1 MSAGR
6 PNIPAALKR
15 RVLVEAG
22 HRCAIPTC
30 RAAQVEIAHIVA
42 WSKVKEHA
50 YGNLIVLCPNCHTRF
65 DNGEIDVS
73 SIKQYKAQLR
83 YLTDRYS
90 LFELDVLE
98 ILAGRTSEGG
108 IPFLSY
114 LVLLIKR
121 ILEEGLVEIKE
132 MNAGMKIGNIKTT
145 PDILSITPKGRRFM
159 TDFQAGRDIGYEY
172 IKD

>member
-1 MSAGR
+1 M
-6 PNIPAALKR
+6 
-15 RVLVEAG
+15 
-22 HRCAIPTC
+22 
-30 RAAQVEIAHIVA
+30 
-42 WSKVKEHA
+42 
-50 YGNLIVLCPNCHTRF
+50 
-65 DNGEIDVS
+65 
-73 SIKQYKAQLR
+73 
-83 YLTDRYS
+83 
-90 LFELDVLE
+90 
-98 ILAGRTSEGG
+98 
-108 IPFLSY
+108 SY